1 MKANSR
7 RVVIVD
13 GIRTPFVK
21 SGTRFENVPAQ
32 ELGRAA
38 LRELL
43 DRTGV
48 DPATLDEVIL
58 GNIAGPA
65 TKASSSIGCC

>member
-1 MKANSR
+1 MSSNPR

-13 GIRTPFVK
+13 GLRTPFVK

-32 ELGRAA
+32 ELGRVA

-43 DRTGV
+43 DRV
-48 DPATLDEVIL
+48 SLDPALLDEVII

-65 TKASSSIGCC
+65 DARTSRVSWR